1 MIHIRLS
8 EECDINIIMEIWL
21 ESTIRAHSF
30 IEKNYWV
37 NNYDLVKTK
46 YIPYSKTYVYEEGNK
61 IKGFISI
68 IENNFIGALFV
79 DNNSQGN
86 GIGKKLLDFAKEE
99 YKSLSLAVYKENEKA
114 LKFYLREGFS
124 IVKEQVNE
132 YSKRL
137 ELMMEYK

>member
-1 MIHIRLS
+1 MRHIRLS

-30 IEKNYWV
+30 IEKDYWV

-79 DNNSQGN
+79 DNNSEGN
-86 GIGKKLLDFAKEE
+86 GIGKKLLDFAKKE

>member
-68 IENNFIGALFV
+68 IQNNFIGALFV

-86 GIGKKLLDFAKEE
+86 GIGKKLLDFAKED

-132 YSKRL
+132 DSKRL

>member
-30 IEKNYWV
+30 IEKDYWV

-68 IENNFIGALFV
+68 IQNNFIGALFV

-132 YSKRL
+132 DSKRL

>member
-30 IEKNYWV
+30 IEKDYWV

-132 YSKRL
+132 DSKRL

>member
-30 IEKNYWV
+30 IEKDYWV

-68 IENNFIGALFV
+68 IQNNFIGALFV

-99 YKSLSLAVYKENEKA
+99 YKNLSLAVYKENEKA

-132 YSKRL
+132 DSKRL

>member
-30 IEKNYWV
+30 IEKHYWV

-79 DNNSQGN
+79 VNNSEGN
-86 GIGKKLLDFAKEE
+86 GIGKKLLDFAKKE

-132 YSKRL
+132 DSKRL

>member
-1 MIHIRLS
+1 MSNIRLS

-30 IEKNYWV
+30 IEKDYWV

-86 GIGKKLLDFAKEE
+86 GIGKKLLDFAKKE

-132 YSKRL
+132 DSKRL

>member
-132 YSKRL
+132 DSKRL

>member
-1 MIHIRLS
+1 
-8 EECDINIIMEIWL
+8 MEIWL

-79 DNNSQGN
+79 DNNSEGN
-86 GIGKKLLDFAKEE
+86 GIGKKLLDFAKKE

>member
-1 MIHIRLS
+1 MSHIRLS
-8 EECDINIIMEIWL
+8 NECDINIIMEIWL

-30 IEKNYWV
+30 IEKDYWV
-37 NNYDLVKTK
+37 NNYDLVKNK
-46 YIPYSKTYVYEEGNK
+46 YIPYSKTYVYEEENK

-68 IENNFIGALFV
+68 IEDNFIGALFV

-86 GIGKKLLDFAKEE
+86 GIGKEILDFAKNE
-99 YKSLSLAVYKENEKA
+99 YRNLSLAVYKDNEKA

-132 YSKRL
+132 DSKRI
-137 ELMMEYK
+137 EIIMEYE

>member
-68 IENNFIGALFV
+68 IQNNFIGALFV
-79 DNNSQGN
+79 DNNIQGN

-99 YKSLSLAVYKENEKA
+99 YNSLSLAVYKENEKA

-132 YSKRL
+132 DSKRL

>member
-1 MIHIRLS
+1 MRHIRLS

-21 ESTIRAHSF
+21 KSTIRAHSF
-30 IEKNYWV
+30 IEKDYWV

-68 IENNFIGALFV
+68 IQNNFIGALFV

-132 YSKRL
+132 DSKRL

>member
-30 IEKNYWV
+30 IEKDYWV

-68 IENNFIGALFV
+68 IQNNFIGALFV

>member
-1 MIHIRLS
+1 MSHIRLS
-8 EECDINIIMEIWL
+8 NECDINIIMEIWL

-30 IEKNYWV
+30 IEKDYWV
-37 NNYDLVKTK
+37 NNYDLVKNK
-46 YIPYSKTYVYEEGNK
+46 YIPYSKTYVYEEENK

-68 IENNFIGALFV
+68 IEDKFIGALFV

-86 GIGKKLLDFAKEE
+86 GIGKEILDFAKNE
-99 YKSLSLAVYKENEKA
+99 YRNLSLAVYKDNEKA

-132 YSKRL
+132 DSKRI
-137 ELMMEYK
+137 EIIMEYE

>member
-1 MIHIRLS
+1 MRHIRLS

-30 IEKNYWV
+30 IEKDYWV

-132 YSKRL
+132 DSKRL

>member
-1 MIHIRLS
+1 MS

-30 IEKNYWV
+30 IEKDYWV

-68 IENNFIGALFV
+68 IQNNFIGALFV

-132 YSKRL
+132 DSKRL

>member
-86 GIGKKLLDFAKEE
+86 GIGKKLLDFAKKE

-132 YSKRL
+132 DSKRL

>member
-1 MIHIRLS
+1 MRHIRLS

-30 IEKNYWV
+30 IEKDYWV

-68 IENNFIGALFV
+68 IQNNFIGALFV

>member
-79 DNNSQGN
+79 DNNSEGN
-86 GIGKKLLDFAKEE
+86 GIGKKLLDFAKKE

-132 YSKRL
+132 DSKRL

>member
-1 MIHIRLS
+1 MRHIRLS

-30 IEKNYWV
+30 IEKDYWV

-68 IENNFIGALFV
+68 IQNNFIGALFV

-132 YSKRL
+132 DSKRL

>member
-68 IENNFIGALFV
+68 IQNNFIGALFV

>member
-79 DNNSQGN
+79 DNNSEGN
-86 GIGKKLLDFAKEE
+86 GIGKKLLDFAKKE

>member
-30 IEKNYWV
+30 IEKDYWV

-79 DNNSQGN
+79 DNNSEGN
-86 GIGKKLLDFAKEE
+86 GIGKKLLDFAKKE

>member
-30 IEKNYWV
+30 IEKDYWV

-79 DNNSQGN
+79 DNNSEGN
-86 GIGKKLLDFAKEE
+86 GIGKKLLDFAKKE

-132 YSKRL
+132 DSKRL

>member
-132 YSKRL
+132 DSKRL
-137 ELMMEYK
+137 ELIMEYK